1 MGVYTPF
8 QEFFK
13 LKKYTFPRFLSGIRK
28 IFFLK
33 LSSHIPRQRIPQS
46 PLHLL
51 QDPAEFIWQ
60 AGPDGVSDLFRDG
73 AVEGLGDAARDA
85 GKRVAVAAERDGQAD
100 GGAVSP
106 KPALVRRGFRSL
118 TAFAAE
124 WCAAEGVQREKM
136 GGGRLGTTASRSC

>member
-1 MGVYTPF
+1 M
-8 QEFFK
+8 
-13 LKKYTFPRFLSGIRK
+13 
-28 IFFLK
+28 
-33 LSSHIPRQRIPQS
+33 
-46 PLHLL
+46 
-51 QDPAEFIWQ
+51 
-60 AGPDGVSDLFRDG
+60 AGDLFGDLFVVRLSE
-73 AVEGLGDAARDA
+73 AAGDA
-85 GKRVAVAAERDGQAD
+85 GEGVAVAAERDGQAD